1 MARDPWSA
9 PAGHQLSCRG
19 TASKTHSQQHTNYM
33 ALAARPCGWQPA
45 LFFWPGCQTFRL
57 AASHPSFLAWLPDLS
72 AGSQP
77 HFIFSLAARPFGWQ
91 PATLF
96 FVPDCQTLRLAA
108 SKQLKHST
116 STAHFFRR
124 HCVTMRYFIMN
135 ITRQNSSV
143 SFMHHS
149 SQLQKM

>member
-45 LFFWPGCQTFRL
+45 TLF
-57 AASHPSFLAWLPDLS
+57 FLAWVPDLS

-77 HFIFSLAARPFGWQ
+77 HFIFGLAARPFGWQ

-96 FVPDCQTLRLAA
+96 LVPDCQTLRLAA
-108 SKQLKHST
+108 SKQLKHCT
-116 STAHFFRR
+116 STAHFFHR
-124 HCVTMRYFIMN
+124 HCITMRYFIMN